1 MYFSFLKNFIN
12 YDVQIRT
19 HVANKNEIVF
29 RFRCKNVTQEKSKR
43 FSPVVSE
50 FGSSVSL
57 KYVRFIL
64 ADKNFTRADTLWHLN
79 FLQIKLY

>member
-19 HVANKNEIVF
+19 HLANKNKVVF
-29 RFRCKNVTQEKSKR
+29 RFRCKNVTQEKSKK

-57 KYVRFIL
+57 KYVISIL
-64 ADKNFTRADTLWHLN
+64 VNKNFTRGVQTLYDT
-79 FLQIKLY
+79 